1 MDTRTIVI
9 NPVTR
14 IEGHGK
20 VTLFLDEQGRASDAH
35 FQVTD
40 FRGFEKLVE
49 GRPFYEM
56 PAITARVCGICP
68 VSHLMASAKACDQIM
83 AVRIPATAVKLRRL
97 MNLAQIVQ
105 SHALSF
111 FHLSLPDLILG
122 MDASPSER
130 NVFGLMRKHPELARD
145 GIRLRQ
151 FGQSIIEGLGGKRVH
166 PTWVV
171 PGGVSDPLQPTLRE
185 TIADGL
191 SEALIIAQRTLDRFK
206 NDLERYQEEVRSF
219 GNFPSLFMGLVTPA
233 GELEHYHGRLRF
245 TDANGRV
252 VADEVDPISYLD
264 YIGEAVEPHSYLKSP
279 YYKPLGYP
287 EGMYRVGPLARLN
300 IIDRCG
306 TPKADQEWAE
316 FRAVDRRAVLSS
328 FHYHYA
334 RLIEIIYS
342 LESIRLIIDD
352 PDILDKRVR
361 ASAGVNAPEGIGV
374 SEAPRGTLFHHYTVD
389 EDGLIRSLNMIIA
402 TGHNNL
408 ALNRSVLQVAKRYV
422 RAEKLTEGM
431 LNRVEAVIRA
441 YDPCLSCSTHAFGDM
456 PMEVRLVGADGTVLD
471 TLRRA

>member
-20 VTLFLDEQGRASDAH
+20 VTIFLDEQGQVGDAH

-40 FRGFEKLVE
+40 FRGFEKLAE

-56 PAITARVCGICP
+56 PALTARSCGICP

-83 AVRIPATAVKLRRL
+83 AVRIPETAVKLRKL
-97 MNLAQIVQ
+97 MNLAQMVQ

-111 FHLSLPDLILG
+111 FHLSSPDLLLG
-122 MDASPSER
+122 MDSDPSQR
-130 NVFGLMRKHPELARD
+130 NIFGLMQKYPELARD
-145 GIRLRQ
+145 GIRLRK
-151 FGQSIIEGLGGKRVH
+151 FGQSIIEWLGGKRVH

-171 PGGVSDPLQPTLRE
+171 PGGVSAPLTPEVRDRISAGLLE
-185 TIADGL
+185 AFTI
-191 SEALIIAQRTLDRFK
+191 SQRTLEWFK
-206 NDLERYQEEVRSF
+206 NNLSRYQEEARTF
-219 GNFPSLFMGLVTPA
+219 GNFPTLFMGLVTHD

-245 TDANGRV
+245 TDANGKV
-252 VADEVDPISYLD
+252 IADEVDPTRYMD
-264 YIGEAVEPHSYLKSP
+264 YIGEAVEPYSYLKSP

-287 EGMYRVGPLARLN
+287 DGIYRVGPLARLN

-328 FHYHYA
+328 FYYHYA
-334 RLIEIIYS
+334 RLIEILYS
-342 LESIRLIIDD
+342 LERILQLVND
-352 PDILDKRVR
+352 PHILDKHVR
-361 ASAGVNAPEGIGV
+361 ATAGVNALEGIGI
-374 SEAPRGTLFHHYTVD
+374 SEAPRGTLFHHYKID
-389 EDGLIRSLNMIIA
+389 ENGLIRDMNMIIA
-402 TGHNNL
+402 TGNNNL

-422 RAEKLTEGM
+422 RADRLEEGM

-456 PMEVRLVGADGTVLD
+456 PLEVRLVSPDGAVLD
-471 TLRRA
+471 TVRRG